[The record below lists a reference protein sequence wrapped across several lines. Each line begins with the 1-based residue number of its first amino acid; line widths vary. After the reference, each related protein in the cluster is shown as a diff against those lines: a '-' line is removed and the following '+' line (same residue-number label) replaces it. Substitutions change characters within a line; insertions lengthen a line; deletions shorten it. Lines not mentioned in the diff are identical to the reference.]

1 MEDPVEKYYNKGYRN
16 LKKLHDKLTRKG
28 FKYSKSEVQKYIDS
42 RHVKSRVKKYNK
54 ALMGNKFSGVTNTWQ
69 IDTYITEKYKTPY
82 LLAINVNTRYVW
94 CRERDAVTS
103 DNFIELMDEF
113 ISNYHPKI
121 IECDAEKSFTSFQSV
136 NFLRKHNIIMKVFNS
151 KMGHEPMSILNK
163 FCRYLRVESRDYDD
177 DPPIE
182 NIVKIYNKSFHSSI
196 NMEPREMQN
205 NINNELWYIYNQ
217 LKIRDEK
224 NKLSLDDPIQQGDYV
239 RYIRDE
245 DRGAKKFQKDKMKY
259 QLSKYY
265 YYVEAKNS
273 ELSYDILAR
282 DGSVKTVPRYKLYKI
297 TPSEEKLL
305 QFAPKMEDE
314 NNFQIFDEII
324 RYDYK
329 WKSNDDCIDPNKS
342 KYTVRVISRDDDGNK
357 IKHEYKYSIN
367 QLRETNP
374 TIPTKLEIEFY
385 AKNKDKFHFDK
396 ETGYLEP
403 I

>member
-1 MEDPVEKYYNKGYRN
+1 MENLEKYYNKGYRN

-113 ISNYHPKI
+113 ISNFHPKI

-305 QFAPKMEDE
+305 QFAPKIEDE

-324 RYDYK
+324 DYNYK
-329 WKSNDDCIDPNKS
+329 WKSNDDYIDPNKS

>member
-1 MEDPVEKYYNKGYRN
+1 MENLEKYYNKGYRN

-224 NKLSLDDPIQQGDYV
+224 NKLSLDDPIRQGDYV

-324 RYDYK
+324 DYNYK